1 MCFTHTPAKAIL
13 KKNPKN
19 AASKTKPKGVST
31 NMRAPDKNTK
41 SFLAKTKKSLTK
53 NKQKGPAA
61 ASAAA
66 KSKGAAGADA
76 VASPVTKGT

>member
-19 AASKTKPKGVST
+19 AVSKTKPKGVST

-61 ASAAA
+61 A